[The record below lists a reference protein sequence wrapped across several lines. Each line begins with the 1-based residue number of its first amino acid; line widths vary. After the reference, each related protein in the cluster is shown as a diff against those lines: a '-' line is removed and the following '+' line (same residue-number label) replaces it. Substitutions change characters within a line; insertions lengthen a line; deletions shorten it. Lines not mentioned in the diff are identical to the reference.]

1 MFLNSKPKESGQEL
15 YSKAI
20 GKSKA
25 QNVLNIHPLKS
36 SGPKGYGIREM
47 NKLISNEGDLHE
59 ANNVKETVEDITGAL
74 EAVEQLGNIYI

>member
-1 MFLNSKPKESGQEL
+1 M
-15 YSKAI
+15 

-36 SGPKGYGIREM
+36 SGPKGYVIREM

-59 ANNVKETVEDITGAL
+59 ANNVKETVEGIMGAL
-74 EAVEQLGNIYI
+74 EAIEQLGGKKIYIIMYMLREILYELFLF